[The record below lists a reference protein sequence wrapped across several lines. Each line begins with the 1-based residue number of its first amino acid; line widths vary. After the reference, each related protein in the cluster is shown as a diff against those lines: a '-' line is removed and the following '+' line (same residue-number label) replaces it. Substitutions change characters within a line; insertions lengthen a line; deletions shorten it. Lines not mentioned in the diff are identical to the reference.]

1 MQSETLGNQKARLV
15 TFRLEGFEKA
25 EKVALIGNFNPF
37 QNDKN
42 LFHKTGNGVW
52 ECEIKL
58 PKGTFYYQFLIDDSL
73 NINDPGN
80 RISFQPLSDWNSVV
94 VVN

>member
-25 EKVALIGNFNPF
+25 EKVALIGNFNHF

-42 LFHKTGNGVW
+42 LLHKTENGVW

-58 PKGTFYYQFLIDDSL
+58 PKGTSHYQFSIDDSL
-73 NINDPGN
+73 NINDSCN
-80 RISFQPLSDWNSVV
+80 RIYFQPVSDWNSVV
-94 VVN
+94 EVN